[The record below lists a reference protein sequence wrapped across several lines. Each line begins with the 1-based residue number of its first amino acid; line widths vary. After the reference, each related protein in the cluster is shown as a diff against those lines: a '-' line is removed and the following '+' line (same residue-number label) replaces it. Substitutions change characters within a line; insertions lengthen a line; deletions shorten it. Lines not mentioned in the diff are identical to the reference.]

1 MTGWIILVALG
12 LSVGLTLW
20 RAGVARSIWTLV
32 GAALLLGA
40 SGYVLQG
47 HAGLAGHPAIADAD
61 PVAIDP
67 AATAVRGAM
76 FGQFSGDGAYLI
88 ASDALMRRGSR
99 ITGTNVVL
107 LGLNHYPRSL
117 MLWTGYGTALA
128 QHDGTV
134 SPAAKLAFD
143 QATRLAPAHPAPPY
157 FRGLAY
163 AEAGD
168 FGMARR
174 YWLRAL
180 ALSPPQ
186 ASYRREIAD
195 QIASLDAAMAQ

>member
-1 MTGWIILVALG
+1 MTGWIVLASIG
-12 LSVGLTLW
+12 LAIGLTLGS
-20 RAGVARSIWTLV
+20 AGIARSIWAFV

-40 SGYVLQG
+40 SGYMLQG
-47 HAGLAGHPAIADAD
+47 HAGLAGRPAIADAD

-67 AATAVRGAM
+67 AATALRDAM

-99 ITGTNVVL
+99 VTGTNVVL

-143 QATRLAPAHPAPPY
+143 QATRLAAAHPAPPY

-168 FGMARR
+168 LGAARR

-180 ALSPPQ
+180 ALAPPK
-186 ASYRREIAD
+186 ASYRREIAE
-195 QIASLDAAMAQ
+195 QIAALDGAMAQ